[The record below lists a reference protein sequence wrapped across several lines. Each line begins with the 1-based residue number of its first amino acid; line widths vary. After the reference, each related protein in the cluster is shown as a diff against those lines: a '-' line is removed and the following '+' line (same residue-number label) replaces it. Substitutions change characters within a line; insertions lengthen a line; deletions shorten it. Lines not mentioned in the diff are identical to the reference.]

1 MSKPVFA
8 TDPIGEAQIARAAH
22 WFAQERAGA
31 AWLLVDM
38 ALVGFARVAREV
50 ERHGLSLTSTLA
62 DTPLAA
68 YGEAAPHL
76 IPAPSDAAK
85 AAALLRAL
93 VQIDPCAPAYS
104 WVQTRATADA
114 PLTAFS
120 YLALLQVDGDL
131 PLHCR
136 FADTRVLPELLR
148 TLTPKQT
155 APVAAAITSWHWFD
169 RHGDAQTWLAAATD
183 NGQPQ
188 MSEGETLLEL
198 DARQFQKMLDASE
211 PDTLFALLTETA
223 PELIPAEQGGALYTQ
238 IAAHLDDANRL
249 GVVQAPDRLQF
260 VALCLSCRKQ
270 FFEHPA
276 LSPTWLAI
284 REKKGSLSD
293 LMEQW
298 SEELWRELERAGQKT
313 Q

>member
-1 MSKPVFA
+1 
-8 TDPIGEAQIARAAH
+8 
-22 WFAQERAGA
+22 
-31 AWLLVDM
+31 
-38 ALVGFARVAREV
+38 
-50 ERHGLSLTSTLA
+50 
-62 DTPLAA
+62 
-68 YGEAAPHL
+68 
-76 IPAPSDAAK
+76 
-85 AAALLRAL
+85 

-148 TLTPKQT
+148 VLTPAQT
-155 APVAAAITSWHWFD
+155 APVAAAITSWHWID
-169 RHGDAQTWLAAATD
+169 RHGDIRTWLAAGIGE
-183 NGQPQ
+183 GQPTQ
-188 MSEGETLLEL
+188 VSESETLLEL

-223 PELIPAEQGGALYTQ
+223 PELIPAEQGGALHTQ
-238 IAAHLDDANRL
+238 IAAHLADANRL
-249 GVVQAPDRLQF
+249 GIVQAPDRLQF
-260 VALCLSCRKQ
+260 VILSLSCRKQ

-276 LSPTWLAI
+276 LSSTWLAL

-298 SEELWRELERAGQKT
+298 SEELWRELERVGKKT